1 MLISPPFLL
10 PTSPDDASLLETGLK
25 QPASREATTGAPE
38 GNFPLSQK
46 LMWHTGIHLSAPNAP
61 RSEKLPVSAIADGS
75 IIFIQNPRIF
85 APGDGPEKD
94 DGQTYNPFG
103 DSPSWCDNG
112 MFIIEHTTE
121 IGARDSNPTKITF
134 YSYYYHLS
142 TIHRYWK
149 VGKQIYRK
157 DPIGKSG
164 KIYGNDG
171 QIEIGI
177 SCDRANLHKII
188 GRNPDWID
196 PQQVP
201 TKDGRTD
208 SVFGDIY
215 IYLPATT
222 PISSSVPTSHLRS
235 ASASAGHTLGAAQ
248 WVQVHAKGGEF
259 QITSYTTAG
268 QPGHT
273 TSEKDG
279 EYNLYKSATD
289 RHNSAIKTDA
299 HAKSSP
305 SGWYELLRFG
315 RNLGR
320 SDTDKDLLPNNAA
333 HWRKIK
339 TIDDNEVWADL
350 NATGTYKFSDADF
363 LPAFGW
369 NCFGDDS
376 TPNDQRCDSIRLKAC
391 IRDPKDPDSIKDNKK
406 LALRIGEKEV
416 MQKLKRAICQFPF
429 EWDKESMVTRYG
441 FMQQQPDVTA
451 TEWMALKKHME
462 AMAVAQLP
470 TVFKQAQWHFHPGE
484 FIGHFRKCGW
494 LSKEEIRQL
503 VPQQALRTVYE
514 KKLHRHEILWE
525 KIDDFS
531 VNEDKNPIFK
541 NHLIPLNIT
550 LRKYGIS
557 TPMRQACFFGNAIQ
571 ETTWLQSLAEFG
583 GNSLWYAPWY
593 GRGFLQLTNPENYC
607 SYWAW
612 RGRIIAPA
620 LRDAMANAYKQIEA
634 ELPANRSNKTLQD
647 GNFSELNEEIKRWR
661 TEVQAGVIP
670 PNNENVFA
678 PSDSAGFYW
687 IKAGMAKYADQ
698 EHVLEA
704 HDVETN
710 HGSKTYYRS
719 LAFWQASAKVNLPSA
734 VGRTNYSGL
743 NGFDSRCCAYGIAIA
758 ILAERLLPD
767 EKGQTKL
774 MFPKDFVP
782 RR

>member
-222 PISSSVPTSHLRS
+222 PISSSAPTSHLRS
-235 ASASAGHTLGAAQ
+235 ASASAGNTLGAAQ

-279 EYNLYKSATD
+279 EYNLYKRATD

-299 HAKSSP
+299 HVKSSP

-494 LSKEEIRQL
+494 LDKETLARIYTATPEL
-503 VPQQALRTVYE
+503 VREKYRLALNTVM
-514 KKLHRHEILWE
+514 
-525 KIDDFS
+525 
-531 VNEDKNPIFK
+531 
-541 NHLIPLNIT
+541 
-550 LRKYGIS
+550 RKYGIN
-557 TPMRQACFFGNAIQ
+557 TAVRQAHFLGQGAIESASLMDMQ
-571 ETTWLQSLAEFG
+571 ETSMSGQLD
-583 GNSLWYAPWY
+583 GNIFRGERRNLLSQKSELELGHWYGAIPSEDDPWFRSEKY
-593 GRGFLQLTNPENYC
+593 SSKGYRIAGSYSWVNGNCGDIDAQKFRGRGFKQLT
-607 SYWAW
+607 
-612 RGRIIAPA
+612 GRSH
-620 LRDAMANAYKQIEA
+620 YA
-634 ELPANRSNKTLQD
+634 E
-647 GNFSELNEEIKRWR
+647 
-661 TEVQAGVIP
+661 
-670 PNNENVFA
+670 
-678 PSDSAGFYW
+678 YW
-687 IKAGMAKYADQ
+687 IFRGWLSFKNFNGNWWNDPQYKMKNIGEMKKIPAEIDDPQKLTITAYHCIDSGGWYIRFSRYKTMMEIDKDCSKVAETKSDIAKELQVSSVVTHAINGGDI
-698 EHVLEA
+698 ELIGRLKN
-704 HDVETN
+704 T
-710 HGSKTYYRS
+710 RI
-719 LAFWQASAKVNLPSA
+719 AKSI
-734 VGRTNYSGL
+734 L
-743 NGFDSRCCAYGIAIA
+743 N
-758 ILAERLLPD
+758 
-767 EKGQTKL
+767 
-774 MFPKDFVP
+774 
-782 RR
+782 

>member
-1 MLISPPFLL
+1 
-10 PTSPDDASLLETGLK
+10 
-25 QPASREATTGAPE
+25 
-38 GNFPLSQK
+38 
-46 LMWHTGIHLSAPNAP
+46 
-61 RSEKLPVSAIADGS
+61 
-75 IIFIQNPRIF
+75 
-85 APGDGPEKD
+85 
-94 DGQTYNPFG
+94 
-103 DSPSWCDNG
+103 

-222 PISSSVPTSHLRS
+222 PISSSAPTSHLRS
-235 ASASAGHTLGAAQ
+235 ASASAGNTLGAAQ

-279 EYNLYKSATD
+279 EYNLYKRATD

-299 HAKSSP
+299 HVKSSP

-339 TIDDNEVWADL
+339 TIDGNEVWVDL
-350 NATGTYKFSDADF
+350 NATDTYKFSDADF
-363 LPAFGW
+363 LPVFGW
-369 NCFGDDS
+369 NCFGDDP
-376 TPNDQRCDSIRLKAC
+376 TPNDQRCDSLKLKTL
-391 IRDPKDPDSIKDNKK
+391 IRDPKDPESIKDNKK

-416 MQKLKRAICQFPF
+416 MQRLKRAICQFPF
-429 EWDKESMVTRYG
+429 EWDKDSMVTRYG
-441 FMQQQPDVTA
+441 FMQQPDVTA
-451 TEWMALKKHME
+451 AEWMALKKHIE

-494 LSKEEIRQL
+494 LDKETLARIYTATPEL
-503 VPQQALRTVYE
+503 VREKYRLALNTVM
-514 KKLHRHEILWE
+514 
-525 KIDDFS
+525 
-531 VNEDKNPIFK
+531 
-541 NHLIPLNIT
+541 
-550 LRKYGIS
+550 RKYGIN
-557 TPMRQACFFGNAIQ
+557 TAVRQAHFLGQGAIESASLMDMQ
-571 ETTWLQSLAEFG
+571 ETSMSGQLD
-583 GNSLWYAPWY
+583 GNIFRGERRNLLSQKSELELGHWY
-593 GRGFLQLTNPENYC
+593 GAIP
-607 SYWAW
+607 
-612 RGRIIAPA
+612 
-620 LRDAMANAYKQIEA
+620 
-634 ELPANRSNKTLQD
+634 
-647 GNFSELNEEIKRWR
+647 SEDDPWFR
-661 TEVQAGVIP
+661 
-670 PNNENVFA
+670 
-678 PSDSAGFYW
+678 
-687 IKAGMAKYADQ
+687 
-698 EHVLEA
+698 
-704 HDVETN
+704 
-710 HGSKTYYRS
+710 
-719 LAFWQASAKVNLPSA
+719 
-734 VGRTNYSGL
+734 
-743 NGFDSRCCAYGIAIA
+743 
-758 ILAERLLPD
+758 
-767 EKGQTKL
+767 
-774 MFPKDFVP
+774 
-782 RR
+782 